1 VTLFSKISIGLQT
14 LFPSSGAEVPRPNE
28 LTSVVHLVHP
38 FPSQASD
45 LQTTARSSFTSAAV
59 VTPALIVPAPPDGFF
74 DEWTVG
80 HVGHTMTAATVA
92 RIRLFLVDV
101 AGASI
106 ALGVWNFDQAV
117 TAFLPLFSSGV
128 FVNGAFASPTQL
140 LMPVRPLLVPPGWT
154 LQLLGDTQG
163 VAYTV
168 TLAGIAIRR
177 SLADVPLHRG

>member
-1 VTLFSKISIGLQT
+1 MTLFSKLSVGLQT
-14 LFPSSGAEVPRPNE
+14 LFPSSGADVPRPNE

-45 LQTTARSSFTSAAV
+45 LQTTARSSFTSASA
-59 VTPALIVPAPPDGFF
+59 VTPGLVVPAPPDGFF
-74 DEWTVG
+74 DEWAIG
-80 HVGHTMTAATVA
+80 HVGHTAAAAVVN

-106 ALGVWNFDQAV
+106 MLGVWNFDSNV
-117 TAFLPLFSSGV
+117 TPNLPLFSSGI
-128 FVNGAFASPTQL
+128 FVNGAFASPTQV
-140 LMPVRPLLVPPGWT
+140 MFPPRPLLVPPGWN

-163 VAYTV
+163 VAYTT
-168 TLAGIAIRR
+168 TLAGIVIRR